1 MKQDVDSVI
10 KFHIRIM
17 QNKDEHIYYM
27 EEALKEAKK
36 AYKKGEVPVGCVIVY
51 NNEIIAKAHNTRHKN
66 KSALDHAEI
75 LAIKKANKLLN
86 SWMLDNATIYI
97 TLEPCLMCAGAIFQS
112 RIKRVV
118 FAAREPKFGAFGSIL
133 DVSSDIY
140 KFNHKV
146 EVIRGIKE
154 EEASNMLKSFF
165 KEIRTK
171 NKDHQ

>member
-1 MKQDVDSVI
+1 
-10 KFHIRIM
+10 M

-75 LAIKKANKLLN
+75 LAIKKANKKLN
-86 SWMLDNATIYI
+86 AWLLDNTTLYV

-118 FAAREPKFGAFGSIL
+118 YAASDPKFGSFGSIIN
-133 DVSSDIY
+133 VSNPEY

-146 EVIRGIKE
+146 ELTKGVLE
-154 EEASNMLKSFF
+154 EESALLLKTFF

-171 NKDHQ
+171 KQS